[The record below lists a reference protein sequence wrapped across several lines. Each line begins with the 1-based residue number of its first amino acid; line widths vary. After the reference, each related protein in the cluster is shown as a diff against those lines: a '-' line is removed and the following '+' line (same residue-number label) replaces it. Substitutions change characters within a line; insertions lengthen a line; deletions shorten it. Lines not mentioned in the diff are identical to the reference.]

1 MTYKEMS
8 GYPPPP
14 TFGTPFNPNS
24 QVEQPFT
31 RYDPILPQYSY
42 PYQNGSY
49 LYSQGQPNGMP
60 IVPQTNANSYSFR
73 SNAQDVTPSSGYE
86 GNGGPYVPYGGQLQH
101 GAFQS
106 TLLPPTSFAHGSD
119 SYETQHF
126 TQPSTNSKLPSKSRP
141 AFSDPNV
148 TVEVP
153 STNNGVSANVPPAES
168 ELEDGELDD
177 GEVDKP
183 IGQSRASTTT
193 SSGMSQHK
201 WHEIEG
207 SGNGH
212 RVTNAPT
219 KPLPGLIQGNAV
231 RLNAIAMSEQFTD
244 VPCLGS
250 LAAPD
255 SRGSFASQQPPYS
268 TRNSLVDSLDHPL
281 TTRTAENTSAQQ
293 PLSTN
298 TATQGSKK
306 ASLHL
311 VDQKMED
318 AKTALRDLHSQGFDF
333 DRIVNAGLNP
343 DVLRKLYTNIGI
355 PVTASSNALQP
366 KIVEPPFV
374 ATDVPTEGKPGAA
387 MMSIRDEHPILPQKD
402 LNGDVLR
409 NDKVSHLVIDEG
421 KIDGEP
427 TNAAAKDKAKP
438 MQNQASFAKSSKPS
452 TLNPVGKASGIKAGE
467 TRILD
472 RKEYIAR
479 MLAAKAG
486 KPALSAPTP
495 VSSKIS
501 TITDL
506 GASAQVRSS
515 DAATAIGPF
524 ELPAQVRSSDA
535 AAATIPTA
543 VQQTPRESV
552 DIASGTEKKDFDA
565 EAKRKAQTDLAR
577 QKIEALKLRENTQQ
591 QIRSATSN
599 DALRD
604 IKQSSAKVFP
614 NVPVESSVPTPRPLL
629 NRQSSYFS
637 PASQKPPF
645 SIPGLFMTLDAPG
658 PVDTSQPLPNES
670 LAVSPRRVGYATFGS
685 SQESQPPQAAVSPKP
700 STANKTQLPESSFDL
715 DSAPSATIATT
726 TSSSR
731 KRQKASDFIDSP
743 STRVKRP
750 LGQQENTSLIIDISD
765 DELSNSSSEDESL
778 DIDIP
783 DRRNTLPTAS
793 QAKASGNGKEIPG
806 KSLVPLADIPPRTKA
821 VMTPPAAQVSG
832 QSGDLKGLKSKEM
845 EIELMNRKIAELE
858 QRIAIK
864 AKQNTSRS
872 HSPRTSS
879 RDTISPTPDEAL
891 QQINGTSGVPLSV
904 SSSQIGDFARDKNR
918 ESSVAPAEGNDSA
931 AAEHLNAE
939 RQLEEVEL
947 AKAEV
952 ERSLAADI
960 TRAATANDSLARE
973 ERAQNP
979 QAEKASIFLEG
990 GQRSIEEL
998 QRVQDEEQLRL
1009 DKSQTQPARGD
1020 IEFSRQYEVDHP
1032 LQEQE
1037 RKRVLDEQWQ
1047 ARKSEIELG
1056 LPLLDAEVEKTRK
1069 RLESLRKEVVVLE
1082 TELQKGIEGRQGL
1095 IEELN
1100 SESRSREALAGRMNL
1115 DSRDVADVPKYSMSI
1130 EGVSGKCAHLSR
1142 PSKHSERNRLIGAR
1156 FS

>member
-1 MTYKEMS
+1 M
-8 GYPPPP
+8 P
-14 TFGTPFNPNS
+14 T
-24 QVEQPFT
+24 
-31 RYDPILPQYSY
+31 
-42 PYQNGSY
+42 
-49 LYSQGQPNGMP
+49 
-60 IVPQTNANSYSFR
+60 VPQTNANSHSFR
-73 SNAQDVTPSSGYE
+73 SNAQDVTSSSGYE
-86 GNGGPYVPYGGQLQH
+86 GNGGLHLPFGGQLQH

-106 TLLPPTSFAHGSD
+106 TLLPPTSFAHGSA
-119 SYETQHF
+119 SYENQHF
-126 TQPSTNSKLPSKSRP
+126 TQPSTNSKPPSKSRL
-141 AFSDPNV
+141 ALSDPNV
-148 TVEVP
+148 TVEVE
-153 STNNGVSANVPPAES
+153 STRDGDSANVLPALS

-177 GEVDKP
+177 GEVEVDKP

-201 WHEIEG
+201 WHEIKG
-207 SGNGH
+207 SADGH
-212 RVTNAPT
+212 RVTNAPN
-219 KPLPGLIQGNAV
+219 KPLPGLIQGNVV
-231 RLNAIAMSEQFTD
+231 RPNAIAMSEQFTD
-244 VPCLGS
+244 FLTSGS

-255 SRGSFASQQPPYS
+255 SRGFPASQQPTS
-268 TRNSLVDSLDHPL
+268 SSRNCFVGNLDHPL
-281 TTRTAENTSAQQ
+281 TTPADKTSTQQ
-293 PLSTN
+293 PLSTD
-298 TATQGSKK
+298 TASQESEK
-306 ASLHL
+306 ASLNL
-311 VDQKMED
+311 VDQKLGD
-318 AKTALRDLHSQGFDF
+318 AKTALLDLHSQGFDF

-343 DVLRKLYTNIGI
+343 DVLRKLYTNMGI
-355 PVTASSNALQP
+355 PVTASSNALRP
-366 KIVEPPFV
+366 KILELPFV
-374 ATDVPTEGKPGAA
+374 ATDVPTESKPSAA
-387 MMSIRDEHPILPQKD
+387 RMSIRDEHPILPRKD

-409 NDKVSHLVIDEG
+409 NDKVPHLVNDEG
-421 KIDGEP
+421 KIDDQP
-427 TNAAAKDKAKP
+427 TNAAAKDEAKTV
-438 MQNQASFAKSSKPS
+438 QNQVSLAKSSKSS
-452 TLNPVGKASGIKAGE
+452 TLNPLGKASGSKAGE

-506 GASAQVRSS
+506 RASAQVQSS
-515 DAATAIGPF
+515 
-524 ELPAQVRSSDA
+524 A
-535 AAATIPTA
+535 AAAASGPTV
-543 VQQTPRESV
+543 VQQALSESA
-552 DIASGTEKKDFDA
+552 DIARGTQKNDSDV

-591 QIRSATSN
+591 QIRSVTSN

-604 IKQSSAKVFP
+604 IKQIPAKSVP
-614 NVPVESSVPTPRPLL
+614 NNPVESSVPTPRPLL
-629 NRQSSYFS
+629 SRQSSYFS

-645 SIPGLFMTLDAPG
+645 SIPGLFMTLDAPE
-658 PVDTSQPLPNES
+658 PVDTSQPLPNETS
-670 LAVSPRRVGYATFGS
+670 AFSPQRVRKATFGS
-685 SQESQPPQAAVSPKP
+685 SQESQPLQAAISTKS
-700 STANKTQLPESSFDL
+700 STANKTQFPENPFDL
-715 DSAPSATIATT
+715 NSAPSNPIATT

-750 LGQQENTSLIIDISD
+750 LGQQETTSLIIDISD
-765 DELSNSSSEDESL
+765 DELSNSSSEEESL
-778 DIDIP
+778 VVDLS

-793 QAKASGNGKEIPG
+793 QAKASGNGKEIQG
-806 KSLVPLADIPPRTKA
+806 KSLVPPDDFSPRTKA
-821 VMTPPAAQVSG
+821 VMTPPAAQVFG

-879 RDTISPTPDEAL
+879 RDTFSPTPDEAL
-891 QQINGTSGVPLSV
+891 QQINGTSDVPLSV
-904 SSSQIGDFARDKNR
+904 SESQIGDTARDKNR
-918 ESSVAPAEGNDSA
+918 KSSVAPAEGNDSA

-952 ERSLAADI
+952 ERSLAAEI
-960 TRAATANDSLARE
+960 TRAAAASDSLARE
-973 ERAQNP
+973 KREPNP
-979 QAEKASIFLEG
+979 QAEEASNFLEG
-990 GQRSIEEL
+990 GQPFREEQ

-1009 DKSQTQPARGD
+1009 KERQTQPARGD
-1020 IEFSRQYEVDHP
+1020 TGLSRPYEVDHP

-1037 RKRVLDEQWQ
+1037 RKKFLDEQWQ

-1069 RLESLRKEVVVLE
+1069 RLESLRKEIAVLE

-1100 SESRSREALAGRMNL
+1100 SASRSREALAGPTDP
-1115 DSRDVADVPKYSMSI
+1115 DSRDVADVPKYSTST
-1130 EGVSGKCAHLSR
+1130 ERVSGKCAYLSK
-1142 PSKHSERNRLIGAR
+1142 PSKCSEQPRLTWAL